1 MIPRIV
7 LLSFLILSLSCK
19 TKKSVTTKKANK
31 PNIVWIVAEDMS
43 DNVPSFGDS
52 TITTPNLSRL
62 AREGVCYDL
71 FFTPAAVC
79 APARS
84 AIATGMYPTHL
95 GSNHMRT
102 GPWYSSKVPPS
113 AIKAY
118 AKRALPEG
126 LDAYEAIPPEGV
138 KMMSEVLRENGYY
151 CTNNSKEDYQF
162 RKSLMAWDESSN
174 TAHWKNRGE
183 GQPFFS
189 IFNIGV
195 THESQIWSRA
205 KDSLWVD
212 EELDVPVPPYLP
224 DTEIGRQD
232 IRRMYSNIKMMDAR
246 VGEIIK
252 ELEDEG
258 LLEETI
264 IFWYTDHGGP
274 LPRQKRLLHDSGIKV
289 PMIIRFPHSEK
300 ANTRN
305 DELISF
311 IDLAPTVFSLAGIRP
326 SNQLDGQA
334 FLGPF
339 KRKDAAKYVF
349 AAADRFDETYDKNRA
364 VRDKRYKYIRYF
376 EPDKPMFLHV
386 NYRDQMPIMQ
396 ELYRLRESNQLT
408 DKQKLWF
415 RNKKPIEELFDTKN
429 DPHEVNDLAQNP
441 EYANK
446 LEELRSAL
454 SEWME
459 KVPDLNFQKEEIY
472 LKKLWPEGK
481 QPVTSDPVITNNNNV
496 ITIRNSK
503 EGASIGYQIL
513 TDPLESLS
521 ETWQIYTEP
530 ITIKKGETIKVIAH
544 RVGYIPSEIIGSEYS
559 E

>member
-1 MIPRIV
+1 MSFRIAV
-7 LLSFLILSLSCK
+7 FGIILLTLSCK
-19 TKKSVTTKKANK
+19 PNK
-31 PNIVWIVAEDMS
+31 PILEEEIKRPNIVWIVAEDMS
-43 DNVPSFGDS
+43 DNFPSFGDS
-52 TITTPNLSRL
+52 TITTPHLSRL
-62 AREGVCYDL
+62 AEEGICYDQ

-102 GPWYSSKVPPS
+102 GPWYSSKVPQS
-113 AIKAY
+113 VIEAY

-126 LDAYEAIPPEGV
+126 LDAYEAIPPIGV
-138 KMMSEVLRENGYY
+138 KMMSEILREKGYY

-162 RKSLMAWDESSN
+162 RKSLMAWDESSS
-174 TAHWKNRGE
+174 TAHWKNRAE

-195 THESQIWSRA
+195 THESQIWARA
-205 KDSLWVD
+205 EDSLWVD
-212 EELDVPVPPYLP
+212 VDLNVPVPPYLP
-224 DTEIGRQD
+224 DTEVGRND

-246 VGEIIK
+246 VGEIIQ

-258 LLEETI
+258 LLDETI

-289 PMIIRFPHSEK
+289 PMIIRFPNTEN

-305 DELISF
+305 DDLISF
-311 IDLAPTVFSLAGIRP
+311 IDLAPTVLSLAGIEP
-326 SNQLDGQA
+326 SDKLDGKA
-334 FLGPF
+334 FLGSY
-339 KRKDAAKYVF
+339 KREEAAQYIF

-396 ELYRLRESNQLT
+396 ELYRLRDNGQLT
-408 DKQKLWF
+408 DEQKLWF
-415 RNKKPIEELFDTKN
+415 RKKKPIEELFDTKN

-441 EYANK
+441 EYTEK

-454 SEWME
+454 AKWME
-459 KVPDLNFQKEEIY
+459 EVPDLNFQDEKEY
-472 LKKLWPEGK
+472 LSKLWPDGK
-481 QPVTSDPVITNNNNV
+481 QPVTADPEISNKNNV
-496 ITIRNSK
+496 ITIYNNE

-521 ETWQIYTEP
+521 DTWQVYTEP
-530 ITIKKGETIKVIAH
+530 VAIQKGETIKAIAH
-544 RVGYIPSEIIGSEYS
+544 RLGYIPSEIVGSEYS
-559 E
+559 D